1 VFIEVGPA
9 ALVVRGEKDG
19 SPFEFDRERVE
30 GLVTNILSDIGD
42 CLPILKQKAY
52 KIKKTAS
59 LPDVARLMVE
69 AVKVV
74 DGASLT
80 PMAAVAGSVADRL
93 RDYLKTE
100 ALDFLS
106 INNGGDISV
115 FNPSGRPVSIG
126 LGDIQR
132 NRPTPYSLRIEG
144 LTEFGIAT
152 SGFGGR
158 SFTLGVADVVSVIAS
173 SGALADAAATFICN
187 CTAIPSEQVVRQR
200 AGEIDAGSDIADEL
214 VTVQVGPLD
223 AGLVREALEKGRTA
237 AQALKRANAIVDAVL
252 LLRDEMAT
260 TIEDNTTIRLEVHNG
275 DQETSDGG
283 GGHFL

>member
-1 VFIEVGPA
+1 MFIEVGPA

-30 GLVTNILSDIGD
+30 DLVTNILSDISD

-52 KIKKTAS
+52 RIKKTVS
-59 LPDVARLMVE
+59 LPDVARMMVE

-80 PMAAVAGSVADRL
+80 PMAAVAGTVADRL
-93 RDYLKTE
+93 RDCLTTE

-115 FNPSGRPVSIG
+115 FNPSGRAVTIG

-132 NRPTPYSLRIEG
+132 NRPTPYSLKIKG

-158 SFTLGVADVVSVIAS
+158 SFTLGIADVVSVIAS
-173 SGALADAAATFICN
+173 SGARADAAATFICN

-200 AGEIDAGSDIADEL
+200 AGEIDPGSDIADEL

-223 AGLVREALEKGRTA
+223 AALVREALKKGREA

-283 GGHFL
+283 GGHLL